1 MTLVLRLLPPI
12 CCTHSGWTRRT
23 VTIFIDRTLVGRIY
37 SSDKEIIRV
46 VARLTLVASLFQVFD
61 GIQAGAVGAMRGL
74 GKQSVAALITGLGFS
89 ATGVSCS
96 YFFCFV
102 ADYKLMGL
110 WFGLFCGILSTAIIS
125 VIVLLWT
132 DFENVLG
139 GSTESSNSERNHRQ
153 RSDTA
158 AAARRRKDKFV
169 AYEYLSV
176 HPKDPADGAFS
187 LVGGSEEDMLDE
199 DDITFEY

>member
-1 MTLVLRLLPPI
+1 ML
-12 CCTHSGWTRRT
+12 HSLWTRRI

-139 GSTESSNSERNHRQ
+139 GSSSSEGNHRQ

-158 AAARRRKDKFV
+158 ASACRRKDKFV

-176 HPKDPADGAFS
+176 HPKDPADSAFS